1 MSAAER
7 SRYIEASESRLC
19 RGITGFK
26 NYGMSSLLEPDEVER
41 HPHFPLRPFQVRG
54 ERIRRTEDGGCG
66 SRQKSRSTWGRL
78 PRIGAIRRGRGRER
92 GHLKASVDTNL
103 QVAYFTSA
111 LINQK
116 VCEYADG
123 HSRQHV
129 CGPRG
134 SYPARDP
141 GAPRFEGRGVRQ
153 RAGRAL
159 RDELAS
165 GLQTPQGAGACRPDL
180 ARPRGAVAALPVGGG
195 SAEGGRRLGGAISPF
210 LGAEL
215 RSLGRLSA
223 RATEGRERRWR
234 TMMIPTRSRRSR
246 SLSSRA
252 CSTLRASS
260 CSRHGRSLSTSCA
273 GVVRRATL
281 RPSPPSI
288 FALVA
293 SCTTACGRPRDA
305 RSGARAYFARSWCPS
320 GSSSPIPS
328 RMPKATWSRLRI
340 TG

>member
-1 MSAAER
+1 M
-7 SRYIEASESRLC
+7 
-19 RGITGFK
+19 
-26 NYGMSSLLEPDEVER
+26 
-41 HPHFPLRPFQVRG
+41 
-54 ERIRRTEDGGCG
+54 RRTEACGCG
-66 SRQKSRSTWGRL
+66 SRQHSRSTWRRL
-78 PRIGAIRRGRGRER
+78 LRIGPIRRGRGRER
-92 GHLKASVDTNL
+92 GHLKASVDINL

-123 HSRQHV
+123 HPRQHV

-159 RDELAS
+159 RDDPAR
-165 GLQTPQGAGACRPDL
+165 GFQAPQGAGACRPDL
-180 ARPRGAVAALPVGGG
+180 ARPRGAVSALPVGGG
-195 SAEGGRRLGGAISPF
+195 SAEGGRRLGGAISLL

-215 RSLGRLSA
+215 RSLGRVSA

-234 TMMIPTRSRRSR
+234 TMMIPTRSHRAR

-260 CSRHGRSLSTSCA
+260 CSRRGRSLSTSCA
-273 GVVRRATL
+273 GGVRRAT
-281 RPSPPSI
+281 
-288 FALVA
+288 
-293 SCTTACGRPRDA
+293 PRRLSQ
-305 RSGARAYFARSWCPS
+305 RSYLKQTWLTETDGVTHLAYRV
-320 GSSSPIPS
+320 I
-328 RMPKATWSRLRI
+328 R
-340 TG
+340 